1 MAQVVQSLEYFACG
15 DPLGRLVVYFHGAPG
30 GPAEC
35 ELFHAHAIERKL
47 RIICFDR
54 FDVDRGL
61 QKSDYAQRL
70 ADCIRSVRDC
80 GEGESDGKSESCVDL
95 VGFSIGAHVAIEV
108 ASILGKEVRQLH
120 LVSAPAP
127 LCQGDYL
134 DDMAGG
140 MVFRMAI
147 QRPLL
152 FTALTMFQ
160 KLTAFV
166 APQQLFSI
174 LFASA
179 KGDDVELSQQSE
191 FKQFVTP
198 LLRRCFLQRA
208 SGYIRDVRHYVSW
221 DGNSIPGAQQVMLW
235 HGTEDNWSPYS
246 MVEGL
251 RRSLPGDVL
260 VHSEQGAS
268 HYSCLYQAISQIC
281 EILDK

>member
-1 MAQVVQSLEYFACG
+1 MIAQIIQSLDYSTVG
-15 DPLGRLVVYFHGAPG
+15 DTEGRLVVYFHGAPG

-35 ELFHAHAIERKL
+35 ELFHAHAIEHNL
-47 RIICFDR
+47 RIVCFDR
-54 FDVDRGL
+54 FDVERALHQG
-61 QKSDYAQRL
+61 DYYQRL
-70 ADCIRSVRDC
+70 ADCIRDVRGC
-80 GEGESDGKSESCVDL
+80 GEVDGKSESYVDL
-95 VGFSIGAHVAIEV
+95 IGFSIGAQVAIEV
-108 ASILGKEVRQLH
+108 ASILGEAVRQLH

-134 DDMAGG
+134 DDMVGG
-140 MVFRMAI
+140 MVFKMAL

-160 KLTAFV
+160 KLVAFF
-166 APQQLFSI
+166 APQQLFAI

-179 KGDDVELSQQSE
+179 NGDDVELSQQRE

-198 LLRRCFLQRA
+198 LLRSCFLQRT

-221 DGNSIPGAQQVMLW
+221 GGNPMSSTQQVMLW

-251 RRSLPGDVL
+251 SRSLSGDVS
-260 VHSEQGAS
+260 VHSMQGAS
-268 HYSCLYQAISQIC
+268 HYSCLYQAISHIC
-281 EILDK
+281 EVLDT